1 MPLRNQPQQQRSQ
14 DRLEQILVAAAEVF
28 WEMGYDKATTHDIA
42 ERAGTAVGT
51 IYRFFPDKLAIFHA
65 LEKRHRDS
73 IDRIQANLVTPQFMS
88 QPLKVIVEQIVQG
101 YAQYFLDPAPCVI
114 YTQYFVA
121 PEMFAYFDESF
132 DQWQIER
139 LSELLRSRNPSLNPA
154 KSQLLGQVFLRSYQ
168 VLLLS
173 ALRGDPQQ
181 RPALYKEIEALLFR
195 YLEPHVGDNIK
206 EQSPAL
212 AAREQAIEL
221 GQQHRLSDRQI
232 TALAYALEYDSLTI
246 QDCERL
252 CPQVS
257 RRSLQRDLKALLNQG
272 LLTAR
277 GETNQLSYH
286 LATSSDI

>member
-1 MPLRNQPQQQRSQ
+1 MSLRHQPQQQRSQ
-14 DRLEQILVAAAEVF
+14 DRLEQILLAAAEVF
-28 WEMGYDKATTHDIA
+28 WELGYDNATTHDVA
-42 ERAGTAVGT
+42 ERAETAVGT

-73 IDRIQANLVTPQFMS
+73 VDSMQANLFTPQFAN
-88 QPLKVIVEQIVQG
+88 QPLKTIVEQIVQG
-101 YAQYFLDPAPCVI
+101 FAQYFLDPAPCVI

-139 LSELLRSRNPSLNPA
+139 FAELLSWRNPNLPKT

-173 ALRGDPQQ
+173 ALRGEPQQ

-195 YLEPHVGDNIK
+195 YLEPHVGDNVNQ
-206 EQSPAL
+206 QSPMVE
-212 AAREQAIEL
+212 ARERAAEL
-221 GQQHRLSDRQI
+221 AQQYGLSDRQV
-232 TALAYALEYDSLTI
+232 TVLAYALEYGSLTI

-257 RRSLQRDLKALLNQG
+257 RRSLQRDLKTLMDKELLKSQ
-272 LLTAR
+272 
-277 GETNQLSYH
+277 GETNQLYYSP
-286 LATSSDI
+286 II